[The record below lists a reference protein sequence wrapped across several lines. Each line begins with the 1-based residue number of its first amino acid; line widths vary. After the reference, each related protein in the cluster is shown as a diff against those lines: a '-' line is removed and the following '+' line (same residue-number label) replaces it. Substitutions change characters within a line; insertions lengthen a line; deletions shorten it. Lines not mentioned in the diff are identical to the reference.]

1 VNAFNIAH
9 GVASFIA
16 LGWLAYRLTRARRDV
31 RLWAVTLLVACW
43 AIAYP
48 FGLAAGREAV
58 FLGVEPMTS
67 RFIQHALVLVA
78 AYALMCFFLF
88 SALELDGARRRAA
101 WQAVPL
107 AAAVVI
113 LAVATLLIPADL
125 RTAAAMLPSGQ
136 GKGPVSVPSIGVF
149 YVTANGYMLYAFV
162 TAFSWNRRYARGAE
176 PRLRR
181 GLAMVSVGL
190 AAIIVADALFITA
203 NIIRWAGGTTPRPI
217 LAFSILLLLGGI
229 VVFLIGVLYPAA
241 AMRVAALRIWRQ
253 HLRTYH
259 QLNPL
264 WTTLH
269 EEFPQDALSRVPI
282 SPWRDALSLRGVH
295 RRYYRRVIECRD
307 GLVRISPYLA
317 QVPGDDS
324 VSGLAG
330 RLRAALRAHT
340 SGEPAPSRAVPVA
353 MPAGDGLDADVE
365 RLVALSQA
373 LQKA

>member
-1 VNAFNIAH
+1 MNAFNVAH
-9 GVASFIA
+9 GVASFAA
-16 LGWLAYRLTRARRDV
+16 LIWLAYRLTRAGRDI

-43 AIAYP
+43 AVAYP
-48 FGLAAGREAV
+48 FGLAAGRGAD

-88 SALELDGARRRAA
+88 SALELDSARRRAM

-107 AAAVVI
+107 AAAVLI
-113 LAVATLLIPADL
+113 LAIATARIPDDL

-136 GKGPVSVPSIGVF
+136 GSGPVSVSSIGVF
-149 YVTANGYMLYAFV
+149 YVTANGYMLYAFA
-162 TAFSWNRRYARGAE
+162 TAFIWTRRYARGAE

-181 GLAMVSVGL
+181 GLAMVSIGL
-190 AAIIVADALFITA
+190 AAIVVADSLFITA
-203 NIIRWAGGTTPRPI
+203 NIIRWAGGTTPRSI
-217 LAFSILLLLGGI
+217 LVFSILLLLVGI
-229 VVFLIGVLYPAA
+229 VLFLTGVLYPAA
-241 AMRVAALRIWRQ
+241 AMRLAALRIWRQ

-269 EEFPQDALSRVPI
+269 DEFPQDALSRVPI

-317 QVPGDDS
+317 QAPGNDE
-324 VSGLAG
+324 VSRLAG
-330 RLRAALRAHT
+330 QLRQALRAHT
-340 SGEPAPSRAVPVA
+340 SGEPVPSRAVPVA

-365 RLVALSQA
+365 RLVALSRA
-373 LQKA
+373 LERT